1 MSEAEGLSSIVRDH
15 NSMMAV
21 LSSRQKS
28 LRIVYS
34 LWHSKDAKAAIDSAV
49 AMGNPSVVV
58 DLLEVLVLR
67 PSIWTLDICGSVLP
81 SISELLQSK
90 YEL

>member
-21 LSSRQKS
+21 LMNRHKS
-28 LRIVYS
+28 LKTVFS
-34 LWHSKDAKAAIDSAV
+34 VWHRKDTKAAIEYAV
-49 AMGNPSVVV
+49 ALENPSVMV
-58 DLLEVLVLR
+58 DLLSVLVLK
-67 PSIWTLDICGSVLP
+67 PSIWTLDICGNVLP
-81 SISELLQSK
+81 SISNLLQSK

>member
-1 MSEAEGLSSIVRDH
+1 MSEAEGLSAIVGDH

-28 LRIVYS
+28 LKIIYS
-34 LWHSKDAKAAIDSAV
+34 LWHNKDAKAAIESAV
-49 AMGNPSVVV
+49 AMGNLSVVV
-58 DLLEVLVLR
+58 DLLGVLVLR
-67 PSIWTLDICGSVLP
+67 SPIWTLDICGTVLP
-81 SISELLQSK
+81 SISDLLQSK